1 MLFCPWFIT
10 QCSLILV
17 VSSFDTPLFP
27 RYNLSSFQ
35 SGLVVSMSLLGAL
48 TGSLLALLS
57 GNKIGR
63 RSELMLAAVLY
74 GMGATL
80 LGVSPNLEVLLAARV
95 LYGLGIGFAMHA
107 GAFRAEGFELVC

>member
-1 MLFCPWFIT
+1 MYNAC
-10 QCSLILV
+10 
-17 VSSFDTPLFP
+17 

-48 TGSLLALLS
+48 TGSLLALIS

-74 GMGATL
+74 GVGATL
-80 LGVSPNLEVLLAARV
+80 LGVSPNLGVLLAARV
-95 LYGLGIGFAMHA
+95 FYGLGIGFAMHA
-107 GAFRAEGFELVC
+107 GAQCRVFAE

>member
-1 MLFCPWFIT
+1 
-10 QCSLILV
+10 
-17 VSSFDTPLFP
+17 
-27 RYNLSSFQ
+27 
-35 SGLVVSMSLLGAL
+35 MSLLGAL

-74 GMGATL
+74 GVGATL

-107 GAFRAEGFELVC
+107 GAFRAEGSEVGYWGLKAEGL